1 MEERLEPAHTGALDP
16 AGGVA
21 WARACVC
28 VCACTCVCV
37 CVCRGDGQG
46 RHKGPVWYN
55 GKIWD
60 HVDLDSSSLM
70 TLASYCFQ
78 VSVFSSKRRVRRSTP
93 ARPWWGC
100 SGRCPSPCPRPLHLA
115 GEAARPTC
123 KSEPKLLG
131 TFRETPI
138 PFPPATS
145 SVRTDSAE
153 AGMWSPPSIVEGTL
167 DIPSRISP
175 FGSGHTFPTTL
186 LKPNIIPWGGTPHW
200 PKRPLRCWDEGGA
213 HHGIWAFSPR
223 VAAGRAGAAD
233 RGRQP
238 G

>member
-1 MEERLEPAHTGALDP
+1 MEEGQGGHGLEREGVDGRRGGGGPADEGSDMEERLEPAHTGALDP

-131 TFRETPI
+131 TFSF
-138 PFPPATS
+138 PFPPH
-145 SVRTDSAE
+145 
-153 AGMWSPPSIVEGTL
+153 
-167 DIPSRISP
+167 ISNP
-175 FGSGHTFPTTL
+175 DFLTG
-186 LKPNIIPWGGTPHW
+186 K
-200 PKRPLRCWDEGGA
+200 K
-213 HHGIWAFSPR
+213 
-223 VAAGRAGAAD
+223 
-233 RGRQP
+233 
-238 G
+238 